1 MHVFWGM
8 KKLVQLKFVQLLLLN
23 MVKGKMIK
31 NCAAQGFYCASRGLT
46 VVQKYKKSAI
56 DVMNITNSDI

>member
-31 NCAAQGFYCASRGLT
+31 NRAAQGFYRASRGLT
-46 VVQKYKKSAI
+46 VVQK
-56 DVMNITNSDI
+56 